1 MFFDVIPPT
10 PFIVMRYSVLFARPV
25 AFMAQEPAQNVS
37 QLHGGCESQKGS
49 VAWLHDWLPSLGKA
63 GKAGKEAAAVRPSS
77 NRDVSIFQL
86 QPAARIHDREAT
98 IFRKVSEV

>member
-63 GKAGKEAAAVRPSS
+63 GKAGPSS
-77 NRDVSIFQL
+77 NSEVSIFQL
-86 QPAARIHDREAT
+86 QAGRGCQKMRR
-98 IFRKVSEV
+98 FF

>member
-77 NRDVSIFQL
+77 NSIVSIMLQL
-86 QPAARIHDREAT
+86 ITLVDRFKNFLKRDLT
-98 IFRKVSEV
+98 F